1 MTKFRTLSFVM
12 FFAALFSFFST
23 AFASDFHHLVRSGN
37 LEKVKA
43 EIAKD
48 KRLVNLTDELG
59 RNPLQLACE
68 HGYLAM
74 VNVLIKAGADIN
86 HIDRLKGF
94 SALHYAALRNN
105 PKVLSFLLSRGAD
118 MTIQDSEGNFPLHYC
133 AANGCVETVTIL
145 VDHQA
150 DVNCMNR
157 HWQIPL
163 HLCAFAGQKI
173 QQFPFAS
180 QKPNEYLRVA
190 EILVANG
197 AFAGLRDIYDDT
209 PTTIAARHTGDFLK
223 QFLEIV
229 KRTE

>member
-1 MTKFRTLSFVM
+1 MSKYRTLSFVM
-12 FFAALFSFFST
+12 FFTALFAFFS
-23 AFASDFHHLVRSGN
+23 AAIARDFHQLVRSGN

-48 KRLVNLTDELG
+48 KRLVNLNDELG
-59 RNPLQLACE
+59 RNPLQLASE
-68 HGYLAM
+68 NGYLAM
-74 VNVLIKAGADIN
+74 VNILINAGADID

-94 SALHYAALRNN
+94 SAMHYAALRNH
-105 PKVLSFLLSRGAD
+105 PKILSFLLSRGAD

-145 VDHQA
+145 IDHQA

-163 HLCAFAGQKI
+163 HLCALAGQKP

-180 QKPNEYLRVA
+180 QKQQEYLRVA
-190 EILVANG
+190 EILVKNG

-209 PTTIAARHTGDFLK
+209 PATIAARHKSDFLK
-223 QFLEIV
+223 QFLQIV
-229 KRTE
+229 ERIE